1 MCLLAICMSSLEKCL
16 FSSLAH
22 FLIGSFIFLVLSFM
36 SCLYI
41 LEITWLLKLLC
52 QNPLGI
58 SRSFLE
64 HEPPP
69 LFAWP
74 CSKLSLLQTLMF
86 QFAWHHCST
95 PTTWE
100 CYNLTYTYI
109 LHMSKIKLRL
119 SFLLRQSKQK
129 TWLREVTSLAKIL
142 KFPCLR
148 TRTSPAIQVTI
159 LVKNW
164 KGFLA
169 QPSIQDQRKSLGPSP
184 GNNLRLIS
192 PYNFYLRKLKQAT
205 CRISVEKTGE

>member
-1 MCLLAICMSSLEKCL
+1 MSHLLSLHG
-16 FSSLAH
+16 LA
-22 FLIGSFIFLVLSFM
+22 V
-36 SCLYI
+36 
-41 LEITWLLKLLC
+41 
-52 QNPLGI
+52 N
-58 SRSFLE
+58 
-64 HEPPP
+64 
-69 LFAWP
+69 
-74 CSKLSLLQTLMF
+74 SLLQTLMF

-159 LVKNW
+159 LVNDPGDLLKARDWTCVSCIAGRFFTTEPQGKPIILHVN
-164 KGFLA
+164 
-169 QPSIQDQRKSLGPSP
+169 IQ
-184 GNNLRLIS
+184 
-192 PYNFYLRKLKQAT
+192 YNFYEKSVSSDIVDSDVFLDYFFIFIALLSTIYCIKCSWDA
-205 CRISVEKTGE
+205 ISICSANYILAV